1 MAPTGSAAAPV
12 GGSAAS
18 MLVHLFAHGGTNL
31 VIIYNPRSAR
41 EPEGPDTNPCRTA
54 EGIRSGIVPTDVQRQ
69 EKWKKVRL
77 KVRLKMRLKVKAEG
91 EAGG

>member
-1 MAPTGSAAAPV
+1 MAPTGSAAALV

-31 VIIYNPRSAR
+31 VIIYNPRSTR
-41 EPEGPDTNPCRTA
+41 DPEGPDTTHAGRLRA
-54 EGIRSGIVPTDVQRQ
+54 LHSGIVPTDVQRQ

-77 KVRLKMRLKVKAEG
+77 
-91 EAGG
+91 